1 MSEICR
7 WCVRST
13 DSPVK
18 VGLDHVASTGGHE
31 VFACPA
37 CRFLW
42 GLLPYDEHPA
52 DSDGRVLYDGSDLP
66 FA

>member
-1 MSEICR
+1 MRVCR
-7 WCVRST
+7 WCDRQT

-18 VGLDHVASTGGHE
+18 VAGEPAGHE

-42 GLLPYDEHPA
+42 GLLPYDEHPLN
-52 DSDGRVLYDGSDLP
+52 SDGRVLYDGSDLP